1 MPRAKKRFELNDLYN
16 EQCLNMTYLGQPPSD
31 RPRLLRSQVQRSILL
46 GLVKISKVCARF
58 LVHYGQDSSN

>member
-46 GLVKISKVCARF
+46 VLVEIPEVLARF
-58 LVHYGQDSSN
+58 LVCHGQDPSD